1 MCGMCV
7 WYVWCACER
16 GGNEHFRLVQEEYA
30 FMTKDLCKIMYG
42 LIFCAM

>member
-1 MCGMCV
+1 MCGV
-7 WYVWCACER
+7 RVSG